1 MNRRYMV
8 KNLFFPLSVL
18 TLLLTGAGLASA
30 NEARFQSP
38 IVKQR
43 ADPWIYRHSD
53 GYYYFT
59 ASVPEYDRI
68 EIRRAT
74 TIQELGAAVPKV
86 IWRKHSTGVMSA
98 NIWAPEIHFIAGKWY
113 IYFAAARVDSVF
125 DHRVFVLENSAANPL
140 EGNWVEKGQIKMNW
154 ESFSL
159 DATTFEYKGV
169 QYLIWGQRDPKI
181 RGNSNL
187 YIAPMSNPWTI
198 SGKQVMIS
206 KPEYDWEIIGFWVNE
221 GPAVIRKNGRIFIS
235 YSASSTDYHYC
246 MGLLA
251 TSVDSDLLDAKSWH
265 KSPVPVFETN
275 EKSHQYGPG
284 HNCFTVSPDGTEDI
298 FVYHARNY
306 KEITGDPLYDPNR
319 HTRVQKLGWNADG
332 TPDFGVPVADGTSN

>member
-1 MNRRYMV
+1 MII
-8 KNLFFPLSVL
+8 KN
-18 TLLLTGAGLASA
+18 
-30 NEARFQSP
+30 P

-68 EIRRAT
+68 EIRRST
-74 TIQELGAAVPKV
+74 TIQGLGAAVPKV
-86 IWRKHSTGVMSA
+86 IWGKHSTGVMSA

-125 DHRVFVLENSAANPL
+125 DHRVFVLENSAANPM
-140 EGNWVEKGQIKMNW
+140 EGNWVEKGPIKMNW

-159 DATTFEYKGV
+159 DATTFEHKGV
-169 QYLIWGQRDPKI
+169 QYLVWAQRDPEI

-187 YIAPMSNPWTI
+187 YIAPMINPWTI

-206 KPEYDWEIIGFWVNE
+206 KPEYDWENIGFWVNE
-221 GPAVIRKNGRIFIS
+221 GPAVIAKNGRIFIS
-235 YSASSTDYHYC
+235 YSASCTDYHYC

-251 TSVDSDLLDAKSWH
+251 APVNSDLLDAGSWH
-265 KSPVPVFETN
+265 KSPVPVFATN
-275 EKSHQYGPG
+275 EKNHQYGPG
-284 HNCFTVSPDGTEDI
+284 HNCFTVSSDGAEDI
-298 FVYHARNY
+298 LVYHARNY
-306 KEITGDPLYDPNR
+306 KEITGDPLADPNR
-319 HTRVQKLGWNADG
+319 HTRAQKLGWNADG
-332 TPDFGVPVADGTSN
+332 TPDFGVPVADGASN